1 MKRFWCLFFM
11 FWPLLALY
19 VCWIAPEQGWWFPGT
34 GPATKNYVGP
44 QGGSAMS
51 PLGQRIDDLFYM
63 ILIVTTATFIFTQ
76 IGLGYVL
83 WTGAKRTDPGNKTR
97 AWFSHGSHNLEV
109 IWSIVPAG
117 ILLYIALYQMDV
129 WAEFRMRPFFPNQQI
144 NSVLGKVGVNAEATP
159 GATQALAEV
168 TARQFEWRIRYPGFD
183 ADGNLLPLMA
193 EPQPTDLYTVNDLH
207 LPSGAPV
214 MINLRSDDVQH
225 SFFLP
230 ELRVKQ
236 DAVPGLVIPVW
247 FHATESDTYTLLCA
261 ELCGWGHYKM
271 KARFVA
277 QPAEDWVEWMPEL
290 QEEQNFDGVIDEEE
304 VVDSN

>member
-11 FWPLLALY
+11 FWPLLAVYL
-19 VCWIAPEQGWWFPGT
+19 CWIAPERGWWFPT
-34 GPATKNYVGP
+34 A
-44 QGGSAMS
+44 AMS

-63 ILIVTTATFIFTQ
+63 ILIVTTVTFVFTQ

-83 WTGAKRTDPGNKTR
+83 WTGATRTDPGNTTR
-97 AWFSHGSHNLEV
+97 AWFTHGSHNLEV

-117 ILLYIALYQMDV
+117 ILLYIALYQFDV
-129 WAEFRMRPFFPNQQI
+129 WREFRMRPYFPQQQI
-144 NSVLGKVGVNAEATP
+144 NEALQEVGVDPHATQ
-159 GATQALAEV
+159 GGSQALAEV

-183 ADGNLLPLMA
+183 AKGKLLPLMP
-193 EPQPTDLYTVNDLH
+193 EPQPTDLYAVNDLH
-207 LPSGAPV
+207 LPAGVPV
-214 MINLRSDDVQH
+214 MINLRSGDVQH
-225 SFFLP
+225 AFFLP

-247 FHATESDTYTLLCA
+247 FQATESRTYSLLCA

-277 QPAEDWVEWMPEL
+277 EPADEWLAWLKEL
-290 QEEQNFDGVIDEEE
+290 QQEQDFDGVAPEASQAKE
-304 VVDSN
+304 

>member
-11 FWPLLALY
+11 LWPLLAIY
-19 VCWIAPEQGWWFPGT
+19 VCWIAPDRGWWFPT
-34 GPATKNYVGP
+34 D
-44 QGGSAMS
+44 AMS

-63 ILIVTTATFIFTQ
+63 ILIVTTVTFIFTQ

-83 WTGAKRTDPGNKTR
+83 WTGAQRTDPGNTTR

-109 IWSIVPAG
+109 IWSIVPAA
-117 ILLYIALYQMDV
+117 ILLYIALYQFDV
-129 WAEFRMRPFFPNQQI
+129 WREFRMKPYFPQAQLNAAL
-144 NSVLGKVGVNAEATP
+144 NKVGVDVAGKA
-159 GATQALAEV
+159 GATDALAEV
-168 TARQFEWRIRYPGFD
+168 TARQFEWRIRYAGFD
-183 ADGNLLPLMA
+183 QDGKLLPLMST
-193 EPQPTDLYTVNDLH
+193 PQPTDLYAVNDLH

-214 MINLRSDDVQH
+214 MIHLRSQDVQH

-247 FHATESDTYTLLCA
+247 FEASESATYNLLCA

-277 QPAEDWVEWMPEL
+277 EPSEDFLEWLREL
-290 QEEQNFDGVIDEEE
+290 HAQQNFDGVAPAAEEAGAE
-304 VVDSN
+304 